1 MKISNKYLVET
12 IVFISYVLFAMAWVG
27 GTASMGQIMSAM
39 HVDSLASASFISGA
53 VTLAKIV
60 GTFGAAWIAIKFG
73 IKYAFFIASLFI
85 TIGLLT
91 PLAPNYELLLLSRFL
106 MGLGGAFMIV
116 YFNPIVMHWFEAEE
130 RPVIN
135 GLNAVAFNIGTGIVL
150 WQMPAI
156 NEFTGD
162 WKISLISFSVASL
175 LLSLVWLLVKFEP
188 QNSETN
194 QASSPVESYSYLDGL
209 KDKFNWAYGLTYSGL
224 LAFYICLFTFYP
236 KAGISQSK
244 WVIGFGIIGTLAG
257 IIYSKKIPLRLPVI
271 RWSGVVITLTIIG
284 VSFSASEWLQTLSA
298 IVLGFFIFF
307 PVTALVSI
315 PHELPKM
322 TGQRI
327 TVVFSLFYSISYLLS
342 TFVLWLFGKLVDL
355 NQGEYTASF
364 VLISVISSTFFIGSF
379 FLPETGNK
387 KKAISDENNEGKD
400 NLTLNKN
407 KLNEEELCAE

>member
-1 MKISNKYLVET
+1 MKISNKYLVEV

-39 HVDSLASASFISGA
+39 QVDSLASASFISGA

-60 GTFGAAWIAIKFG
+60 GTFGAAWVALKFG

-85 TIGLLT
+85 VIGLLT

-116 YFNPIVMHWFEAEE
+116 YFNPIVMHWFKADE

-150 WQMPAI
+150 WKMPEI
-156 NEFTGD
+156 NQFTGD
-162 WKISLISFSVASL
+162 WKVSLISFSVASL
-175 LLSLVWLLVKFEP
+175 LLSFAWLLVKFEP
-188 QNSETN
+188 ENAEQSQDGKTV
-194 QASSPVESYSYLDGL
+194 AHYSYIDGL
-209 KDKFNWAYGLTYSGL
+209 KDKFNWTYGLTYSGL

-244 WVIGFGIIGTLAG
+244 WVIGFGIVGTLAG
-257 IIYSKKIPLRLPVI
+257 IIYSKKMPLRLPVI
-271 RWSGVVITLTIIG
+271 RWSGAVMVITIIG
-284 VSFSASEWLQTLSA
+284 VSFSSSEWLQTLSA

-307 PVTALVSI
+307 PITALVSI

-327 TVVFSLFYSISYLLS
+327 TVVFSLFYSISYLIS
-342 TFVLWLFGKLVDL
+342 TVILWLFGKLVDI
-355 NQGEYTASF
+355 NQGDYTVSF
-364 VLISVISSTFFIGSF
+364 ILISIVSSTFFIGSF
-379 FLPETGNK
+379 FLPETGK
-387 KKAISDENNEGKD
+387 VKAAITNEGDDKSKASED
-400 NLTLNKN
+400 K
-407 KLNEEELCAE
+407 LCAE

>member
-27 GTASMGQIMSAM
+27 GTASMGQIMAAM
-39 HVDSLASASFISGA
+39 QVDSLASASFISGA

-60 GTFGAAWIAIKFG
+60 GTFGAAWVAIKFG

-85 TIGLLT
+85 VIGLLT

-116 YFNPIVMHWFEAEE
+116 YFNPIVMHWFTADE

-150 WQMPAI
+150 WKMADI
-156 NEFTGD
+156 NQFTGD
-162 WKISLISFSVASL
+162 WKASLIIFSIASL
-175 LLSLVWLLVKFEP
+175 LLSLAWLLVEFSPGNDKQG
-188 QNSETN
+188 QNGTTIAN
-194 QASSPVESYSYLDGL
+194 YSYIDGL

-244 WVIGFGIIGTLAG
+244 WVIGFGIVGTLAG
-257 IIYSKKIPLRLPVI
+257 IIYSKKVPLRLPII
-271 RWSGVVITLTIIG
+271 RWSGAVMVVTIIG
-284 VSFSASEWLQTLSA
+284 VSFSSSEWLQTLSA

-307 PVTALVSI
+307 PITALVSI

-327 TVVFSLFYSISYLLS
+327 TVVFSLFYSISYLFS
-342 TFVLWLFGKLVDL
+342 TVILWLFGKLVDI
-355 NQGEYTASF
+355 NQGDYTASF
-364 VLISVISSTFFIGSF
+364 ILISVVSCTFFIGSF
-379 FLPETGNK
+379 FLPETG
-387 KKAISDENNEGKD
+387 
-400 NLTLNKN
+400 KN
-407 KLNEEELCAE
+407 KVVMSNDYATNKENKVSKESEEKLCAE